1 MALLCRQTC
10 PYARGTPSK
19 PGLVCRDVC
28 EIHGRLPSALQKYF
42 GYQSF
47 RPGQETAVLS
57 VLHGHDTYVRM
68 ATGSGKSICMFLPAL
83 AHSDKA
89 CTVIISPLI
98 ALMDDQVSIHVAH
111 HVMQPNN
118 KCDC

>member
-1 MALLCRQTC
+1 M
-10 PYARGTPSK
+10 
-19 PGLVCRDVC
+19 C
-28 EIHGRLPSALQKYF
+28 EVHGRLQLALQKYF

-83 AHSDKA
+83 VHGHSA
-89 CTVIISPLI
+89 CTIVISPLV
-98 ALMDDQVSIHVAH
+98 ALMDDQVH
-111 HVMQPNN
+111 
-118 KCDC
+118 